1 MPNGEIDCECLNR
14 LAYHAAGAPALTYS
28 LWGQIDQGTPT
39 SSPQPGDLVF
49 SDMNGDGDYGDDL
62 DHTGVYSG
70 NGMVVNANSEGVGT
84 IEQPVSDYAGTPLY
98 VDVLTPNGY

>member
-1 MPNGEIDCECLNR
+1 
-14 LAYHAAGAPALTYS
+14 
-28 LWGQIDQGTPT
+28 
-39 SSPQPGDLVF
+39 
-49 SDMNGDGDYGDDL
+49 MNGDGDYGDDL